1 MSLLDRYFK
10 LKAEEREISDL
21 HIIGVTAMFIASKYE
36 DIYPLKM
43 KMVFEKIAHK
53 KLPVERIKQL
63 EMDILKTIKYRIP
76 APTSLDF
83 LKYYLKQVLGI
94 GRTGKTQP
102 SQPEGQPAH
111 ESLLIEKMSLYL
123 AKMALHDYD
132 LQGRRPSLQAVGAL
146 YVALKICEQLK
157 KTQLINAET
166 VQKLV
171 AVSRAREDEIIEVS
185 QKVLYLAQNFEKAF
199 PGLENLKK
207 THFVN
212 ITQLL

>member
-1 MSLLDRYFK
+1 
-10 LKAEEREISDL
+10 
-21 HIIGVTAMFIASKYE
+21 
-36 DIYPLKM
+36 M
-43 KMVFEKIAHK
+43 KMVYEKIAHK
-53 KLPVERIKQL
+53 KLSIDKIKSL

-94 GRTGKTQP
+94 GRSGKSGQKNAPPTDSSASTKEKPVQDADSKKDAAP
-102 SQPEGQPAH
+102 QPAH

-146 YVALKICEQLK
+146 YVALKICEQLR
-157 KTQLINAET
+157 KTQLISAET
-166 VQKLV
+166 VLSLV

-185 QKVLYLAQNFEKAF
+185 QRVLYLA
-199 PGLENLKK
+199 
-207 THFVN
+207 
-212 ITQLL
+212 